1 MEILELE
8 LEKLSLDE
16 NNPRE
21 STPEQIES
29 YKKLFTRLGVI
40 IPIIIDH
47 QNRVLYENGK
57 FEAAK
62 QLGIK
67 KVKAVKIE
75 KLTDEELNALR
86 IVEIRAQ
93 EQGQWNERKLFE
105 ILSEMSDDLLT
116 MVDIDIEELGG
127 KIEQELENLD
137 DVKEVDIPEVEEIYY
152 TQPGDIYL
160 LGKHRLM
167 CGDSTNAEDVKIL
180 MNGETVALMITDP
193 PYNIDYESES
203 GMKIKN
209 DDMKTEEFYEFL
221 SKFYKNAYE
230 IMKEGASYYIFHAD
244 SETISF
250 RKALEEAKFKFSQ
263 NLIWVKNTFN
273 LSRQDYNWRHEPCL
287 YGWKPGKSHF
297 FIKDYT
303 QDTIL
308 ESSVNLKKMTKEE
321 LIGYITKIIT
331 DIEETSTIIREN
343 KPLKN
348 DIHPTMK
355 PIKLIARLMANSSK
369 INQNILDLFGGS
381 GSTLITAE
389 QLNRKAFLME
399 FDPRFADVI
408 VKRYRM
414 LDKKDITLVRD
425 GVKYNWDD
433 IKENFE

>member
-116 MVDIDIEELGG
+116 MVNIDIEELGG

-209 DDMKTEEFYEFL
+209 DNMKTEEFYEFL

-414 LDKKDITLVRD
+414 LDKEDITLVRD

>member
-8 LEKLSLDE
+8 LQKLSLDE

-29 YKKLFTRLGVI
+29 YKKLFARLGVI

-105 ILSEMSDDLLT
+105 ILSKMSDDLLT
-116 MVDIDIEELGG
+116 MVDIDIEELGS

-137 DVKEVDIPEVEEIYY
+137 NVKEVDIPEVEEIHY

-180 MNGETVALMITDP
+180 MNGETAALMITDP

-209 DDMKTEEFYEFL
+209 DNMKTEEFYEFL

-263 NLIWVKNTFN
+263 NLIWVKNAFN

-321 LIGYITKIIT
+321 LIGYITKIII

-355 PIKLIARLMANSSK
+355 PIKLLARLMANSSK

-389 QLNRKAFLME
+389 QLQRKAFLME
-399 FDPRFADVI
+399 FDPHFADVI

-414 LDKKDITLVRD
+414 LDKEDITLVRD